1 MIYKYVIELIHTKS
15 YETIA
20 HVIPQKGAYVEVGN
34 RVLIGL
40 VKEDN
45 RLFQAFMDGI
55 ATLYYSGKQFPTTIA
70 LQDLHFF
77 MPYIKGKGIRD
88 VYEIV
93 KVRTITGKEAKQ
105 TDEDD
110 ADSKALRLAFEL
122 RYVRKQ
128 YAEFQPIDT
137 TKMIVHTFVDTTF
150 DKLDECVIIDKL

>member
-1 MIYKYVIELIHTKS
+1 
-15 YETIA
+15 
-20 HVIPQKGAYVEVGN
+20 
-34 RVLIGL
+34 
-40 VKEDN
+40 
-45 RLFQAFMDGI
+45 MDGT

-137 TKMIVHTFVDTTF
+137 TKMIGYTFVDTTF
-150 DKLDECVIIDKL
+150 DKLEECVIIDKL

>member
-1 MIYKYVIELIHTKS
+1 
-15 YETIA
+15 
-20 HVIPQKGAYVEVGN
+20 
-34 RVLIGL
+34 
-40 VKEDN
+40 
-45 RLFQAFMDGI
+45 MDGT

-122 RYVRKQ
+122 RYVCKQ

-150 DKLDECVIIDKL
+150 DKLEECVIIDKL